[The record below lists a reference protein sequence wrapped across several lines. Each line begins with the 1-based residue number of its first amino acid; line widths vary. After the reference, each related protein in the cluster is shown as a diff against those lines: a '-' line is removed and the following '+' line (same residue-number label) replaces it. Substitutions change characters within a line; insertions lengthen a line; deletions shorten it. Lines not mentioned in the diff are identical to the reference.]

1 MRCAVPVEQAATRR
15 LCRDPR
21 AGCAAHQRH
30 SLTAHHAIGY
40 RAGDGH
46 SARPD
51 RFLSYEEKPVI
62 LNVTLGGVRDLLSH
76 PFHIDAK
83 RRSTI
88 GANF

>member
-1 MRCAVPVEQAATRR
+1 VIRGPAVRPIK
-15 LCRDPR
+15 
-21 AGCAAHQRH
+21 GIH
-30 SLTAHHAIGY
+30 SLHTNAIGY

-51 RFLSYEEKPVI
+51 RFLSYEEKLVI